1 MSNITKL
8 SVFFFLCS
16 IINSLAQ
23 SESENFVTSSD
34 VQFEL
39 ILDNV
44 MGGISTAE
52 LDTTEDDEGN
62 SVLNFDGQLSLEN
75 NGGFAMFRGTIGE
88 LCKGYDQ
95 IHFNA
100 RTDNPERTY
109 KTLVSTGPNSGFYDY
124 SIALEEEYKS
134 FIIDLK
140 DMSYQFMGWG
150 MSWMKGP
157 SGDKVRQVGMTIYD
171 KNTDPFQVDIK
182 EIQCV

>member
-1 MSNITKL
+1 
-8 SVFFFLCS
+8 
-16 IINSLAQ
+16 
-23 SESENFVTSSD
+23 
-34 VQFEL
+34 
-39 ILDNV
+39 

-62 SVLNFDGQLSLEN
+62 SVLNFD
-75 NGGFAMFRGTIGE
+75 
-88 LCKGYDQ
+88 
-95 IHFNA
+95 A

-109 KTLVSTGPNSGFYDY
+109 KSLVSTGGNGSGFYEY
-124 SIALEEEYKS
+124 PIALEEEYKS

-157 SGDKVRQVGMTIYD
+157 SGDKVRQVGMIVFD

-182 EIQCV
+182 EIQGV